1 MWILKADDNK
11 AKAYKALLYQHTGLA
26 FDKQTKLKKSV
37 RPPMNKC
44 AAYAYFSQDKVEEYM
59 TARPM
64 RLIEL
69 HEAMINDLG
78 NSNGELDAVDLN
90 YVKHIFSYDSY
101 IKGNKE
107 MGYALAHLMDVNTCT
122 YCNRQYTLT
131 VDDVDENGSVVDHLI
146 RPEFDHWFSQ
156 KDYPDLA
163 LSYYN
168 LIPACHICNSNL
180 KRDKETK
187 LDEHIHPYINERT
200 GFKFSYVPTSDGYAV
215 DVVREDGIDDNYYK
229 KVKNTLEMFKIP
241 QIYGAHSKLEL
252 KELLELA
259 TTNHPDYISTLVNEV
274 MAKLGVREEDAY
286 RMLFGIEIME
296 ENYLKRPMSKFKSDV
311 INKIKEDLGSV

>member
-11 AKAYKALLYQHTGLA
+11 AKAYMALLYQHNTRLS
-26 FDKQTKLKKSV
+26 FDPSTKLK
-37 RPPMNKC
+37 MNVSKPC
-44 AAYAYFSQDKVEEYM
+44 AAYYFLTEDKVNEFL
-59 TARPM
+59 TASPK
-64 RLIEL
+64 RLIVLHREL
-69 HEAMINDLG
+69 EGHINND
-78 NSNGELDAVDLN
+78 DDRRFI
-90 YVKHIFSYDSY
+90 KRIFDYDSF
-101 IKGNKE
+101 IKQNKK
-107 MGYALAHLMDVNTCT
+107 MSYALAHLMEVNTCT

-131 VDDVDENGSVVDHLI
+131 VDDVDKNGSVVEHLI

-187 LDEHIHPYINERT
+187 LDEHIHPYIDERS
-200 GFKFSYVPTSDGYAV
+200 GFRFSYVPTSDGYAV
-215 DVVREDGIDDNYYK
+215 DVVREDGIDDNFYK

-259 TTNHPDYISTLVNEV
+259 ATNHPDYISTLVNEV

-296 ENYLKRPMSKFKSDV
+296 ENYLKRPMSKFKSD
-311 INKIKEDLGSV
+311 IIKKIKEDFGKKS